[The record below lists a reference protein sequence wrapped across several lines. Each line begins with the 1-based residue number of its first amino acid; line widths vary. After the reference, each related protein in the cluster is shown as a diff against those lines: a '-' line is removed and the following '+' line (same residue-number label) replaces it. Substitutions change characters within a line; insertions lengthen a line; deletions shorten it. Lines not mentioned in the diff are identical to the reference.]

1 MPLSTQQALIYL
13 MVSVA
18 AADRTMTDRELRRIG
33 SVVRNLP
40 VFTEF
45 DEQMLPQVAQE
56 CAEMLAGPA
65 GLKTVLDAAHDALG
79 ERFSDTAYAVGVEV
93 AAADLFASQ
102 EELRLLEMIGD
113 RFGLDALSRAA
124 IEASARARHRTE

>member
-1 MPLSTQQALIYL
+1 MSLSTPQALIYL

-40 VFTEF
+40 VFGEF
-45 DEQMLPQVAQE
+45 DEQRLPEVAQE
-56 CAEMLAGPA
+56 CAEMLAGAA
-65 GLKTVLDAAHDALG
+65 GLKAVLDAAYEALSDG
-79 ERFSDTAYAVGVEV
+79 FADTAYAVAVEV

-113 RFGLDALSRAA
+113 RFSLDALSRAA

>member
-13 MVSVA
+13 MVTVA

-40 VFTEF
+40 IFTEF
-45 DEQMLPQVAQE
+45 DEQQLPRVAEE
-56 CAEMLAGPA
+56 CADALGGSA
-65 GLKTVLDAAHDALG
+65 GLKAVLDATFEALG
-79 ERFSDTAYAVGVEV
+79 EKFADTAYAVAVEV

-113 RFGLDALSRAA
+113 RFDLDALGRAA

>member
-1 MPLSTQQALIYL
+1 MSLSTPQALIYL

-40 VFTEF
+40 VFGEF
-45 DEQMLPQVAQE
+45 DEQRLPEVAQE
-56 CAEMLAGPA
+56 CAEMLAGTA
-65 GLKTVLDAAHDALG
+65 GLKAVLDAAYEALSDG
-79 ERFSDTAYAVGVEV
+79 FADTAYAVAVEV

-113 RFGLDALSRAA
+113 RFSLDALSRAA